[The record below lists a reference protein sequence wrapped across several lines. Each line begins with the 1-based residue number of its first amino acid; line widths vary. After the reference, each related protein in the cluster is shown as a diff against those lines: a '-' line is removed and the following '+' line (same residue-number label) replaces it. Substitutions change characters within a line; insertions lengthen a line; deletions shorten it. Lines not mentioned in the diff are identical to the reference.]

1 MSEIAS
7 ANMSDSLRVFGEQL
21 HPVKYFLYPS
31 APTAT
36 DQLISR
42 FEQIRESGRQATLV
56 DGAFDVPHP
65 NHEAYLRHCR
75 LLGAQTL
82 LLSRGQPLN
91 PELISQVLLS
101 DDIHL
106 SVTVDAD
113 AKVAS
118 KKGGQSQ
125 KGGIERPVYP
135 WEARAGRIAGYIF
148 ELDGKLR
155 RTADLVTVEGEPDL
169 VGTPFESS
177 LELASFLKKR
187 DLLDNLVVYGEHSST
202 VNDAERMGLRPLII
216 PNESTYFINPQ
227 TGRDYSSSDL
237 IRRAQGQPVPN
248 PLTRPVIE

>member
-1 MSEIAS
+1 MSEIAN
-7 ANMSDSLRVFGEQL
+7 ANMSDSLEIFGDNL
-21 HPVKYFLYPS
+21 HPDKYFLYPS
-31 APTAT
+31 AQSAT
-36 DQLISR
+36 DNLIKR
-42 FEQIRESGRQATLV
+42 FESIRIKKCQTTLV

-75 LLGAQTL
+75 LLGAQSL
-82 LLSRGQPLN
+82 
-91 PELISQVLLS
+91 LISQGQSLNTETISKVLLS
-101 DDIHL
+101 DDVHL

-169 VGTPFESS
+169 MGTPFESS

-202 VNDAERMGLRPLII
+202 VDEAEKMGLRPLII
-216 PNESTYFINPQ
+216 PNQSTYFINPQ

-237 IRRAQGQPVPN
+237 IRRAQGQPVSN